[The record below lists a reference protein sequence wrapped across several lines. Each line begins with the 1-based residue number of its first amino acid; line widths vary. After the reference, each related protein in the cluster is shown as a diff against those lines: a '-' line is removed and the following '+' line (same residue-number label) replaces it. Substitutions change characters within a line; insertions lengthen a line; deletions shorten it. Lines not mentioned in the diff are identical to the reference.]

1 MTAQVLVVGSVNVDL
16 TVVAARLPGPGET
29 VTGGRF
35 ARGHGGKGA
44 NQAVAARRAGADV
57 RLVGAVGDDD
67 HGRWA
72 RAALEGEG
80 VDCRRLATAPDA
92 PTGVALI
99 AVAADGA
106 NQIAVASGANAL
118 VDPRAAEDAVAD
130 LDPER
135 SAVLLSFE
143 LPDAPLEAAARA
155 AAAVGVPIVVN
166 PAPAR
171 PLTEALAACRPVL
184 TPNEP
189 EAAALTGHDDPEAAA
204 RELAARTGA
213 PVVMTL
219 GAAGALLIEPG
230 ASLTRFPAPPVQV
243 VDTTG
248 AGDVFS
254 GVLAT
259 GLAERRPLADAVHA
273 AAAAASRSVTTPGAR

>member
-1 MTAQVLVVGSVNVDL
+1 MSAELLVVGSVNVDL
-16 TVVAARLPGPGET
+16 TVVVARLPGPGET

-57 RLVGAVGDDD
+57 RLVGAVGDDE

-72 RAALEGEG
+72 RAALEDEG
-80 VDCRRLATAPDA
+80 VDVRRLAAVGDA
-92 PTGVALI
+92 ATGVALI

-106 NQIAVASGANAL
+106 NQIAVASGANER
-118 VDPRAAEDAVAD
+118 VDPEAATEAVAE

-135 SAVLLSFE
+135 AAVLLSFE
-143 LPDAPLEAAARA
+143 VPDAPLEAAARA
-155 AAAVGVPIVVN
+155 AAGAGLRVVVN

-171 PLTEALAACRPVL
+171 RLTDALVACRPVL

-189 EAAALTGHDDPEAAA
+189 EAAELTGQRDPRDAA
-204 RELAARTGA
+204 RALAELTAA

-219 GAAGALLIEPG
+219 GAAGALVAEPG
-230 ASLTRFPAPPVQV
+230 GGEATVPAPNVRV

-254 GVLAT
+254 GVLAA
-259 GLAERRPLADAVHA
+259 GLAARRPLREAVEA
-273 AAAAASRSVTTPGAR
+273 AVQAASRSVTKPGAR